1 MQTHNIIIAFLKYL
15 PSFKLS
21 VFVIRGLKWGCLCS
35 VGTTLNAEH
44 SQWIQLRML
53 GTRIRGLD
61 INKKNGIGVIDWK
74 NMGNEK

>member
-1 MQTHNIIIAFLKYL
+1 MYLSEQAGMQTHNIITAFLKYL

-44 SQWIQLRML
+44 SRRILLRML

-61 INKKNGIGVIDWK
+61 SIKR
-74 NMGNEK
+74 MG